1 MNQLP
6 NLFSP
11 IKINQLEI
19 NNRIVLPP
27 MATNFADAD
36 GYVTDAVIAYYVER
50 ARGGVGYI
58 TVEHTAIRIDGRA
71 FPTMLMINT
80 DDHVKGFRTLVDA
93 VHDENGKIFIQ
104 INHAGRQTA
113 SQTTGLPI
121 VSASAVRCPLREE
134 TPKAL
139 TIMEIQELIAAFA
152 NAARRVQAAGADG
165 VEIHM
170 AHGYLLN
177 QFLSPI
183 VNKREDE
190 FGGSFENR
198 MKVPLEALRAVR
210 KTVGQDFPISCRIS
224 GDEYL
229 DGGLG
234 LADTQKVAQALEKNG
249 ADVIHV
255 SACMSSSPFP
265 MIPHYYME
273 EGTFVHLAAG
283 IKSVVDI
290 PVITVGRIRN
300 PKMAE
305 EIIASGKADLVSMGR
320 ALIADP
326 HLPDKARAGKFD
338 EIVPCI
344 SCNRCSSS
352 LVKVGSLRCTVNPEV
367 SRETWLKIDKKVAHP
382 KKVWIIGAGP
392 AGMKAAQVAALRGH
406 FVTLFEKQETLGG
419 RFRLAA
425 LPPGKKCLQEFTDY
439 LSLQVEQL
447 NVNIIK
453 GKPFDVN
460 SLQKESPDAVI
471 LATGSRTI
479 IPDFCQGADVI
490 TDDQILN
497 SKVDVAQEVLVL
509 GGGDTGVEIAD
520 YLSEQGK
527 TVTIM
532 ELREGIG
539 IDMHPAIRSF
549 ITQKLAAQGVSILTS
564 TKAVCFKNECLLTES
579 PDGPRELDCFDQI
592 VSSVG
597 TKSNTEMVPLIKEYC
612 QNLYVVGDAKAPRDA
627 MEAVFEAEEAALKI

>member
-27 MATNFADAD
+27 MATNFADTD

-58 TVEHTAIRIDGRA
+58 TIEHTAIRIDGRA
-71 FPTMLMINT
+71 FPTMLMINS
-80 DDHVKGFRTLVDA
+80 DDHVKGFRKLVDA

-113 SQTTGLPI
+113 SQTTGHPI

-134 TPKAL
+134 TPRAL

-183 VNKREDE
+183 VNKRDDE

-198 MKVPLEALRAVR
+198 MKVPLETLRAVR

-305 EIIASGKADLVSMGR
+305 AIIASGKADLVSMGR

-344 SCNRCSSS
+344 SCNRCSLS

-367 SRETWLKIDKKVAHP
+367 SRETWLKIDKKVDHP

-406 FVTLFEKQETLGG
+406 AVTLFEKQNTLGG

-439 LSLQVEQL
+439 LISQIEQL
-447 NVNIIK
+447 DVTVIK
-453 GKPFDVN
+453 GKSFDQN
-460 SLQKESPDAVI
+460 MLQKESPDAVI
-471 LATGSRTI
+471 LATGARTI
-479 IPDFCQGADVI
+479 IPDFCQGAD
-490 TDDQILN
+490 
-497 SKVDVAQEVLVL
+497 
-509 GGGDTGVEIAD
+509 
-520 YLSEQGK
+520 
-527 TVTIM
+527 
-532 ELREGIG
+532 
-539 IDMHPAIRSF
+539 
-549 ITQKLAAQGVSILTS
+549 
-564 TKAVCFKNECLLTES
+564 AV
-579 PDGPRELDCFDQI
+579 G
-592 VSSVG
+592 
-597 TKSNTEMVPLIKEYC
+597 
-612 QNLYVVGDAKAPRDA
+612 
-627 MEAVFEAEEAALKI
+627 